1 MMEKLSFA
9 DVGVSRGGDF
19 PAQFLRPEGEK
30 VANDELLSPSV
41 QRFLDEVTPDEE
53 TYYLLVNAMGAH
65 EYWGPNSNNDA
76 WPEAGLCYLPPSW
89 KGIPV
94 FDKTEATNWPYGL
107 PTFYNGHAFAHHVN
121 KDPKKK
127 VGEIVYANWNDVM
140 KRVEL
145 VMRVTR
151 PLLMQNNGGV
161 FWQML
166 ERGDFPAVSMG
177 SRVPW
182 DRCFPAGTLVRAEG
196 GHRPIESLKV
206 GERVLT
212 HEGRLRPITRAM
224 SRTATTR
231 LLDVVGLPV
240 LRVTDEHP
248 LFVIRKGGVRACR
261 GSSRGMKPGHRFDR
275 GSSVCRRCGKDVEL
289 TPKWV
294 EAKDV
299 VEGDYVASLAGRKG
313 PTQATHLPPFLVG
326 AWLGDGFCIRST
338 KDSNAEGISFS
349 FGKRKEGVLRQVEA
363 ELAEMGF
370 VSRVYDRDTSW
381 VVNTYSQ
388 TLAEELEGKFG
399 RGSSG
404 KRLPDE
410 AFFWPDPAKRAL
422 LEGYIQTDGHTDE
435 GGVVRIASINRGL
448 LLDFRELLL
457 SLGIPATLQKQPT
470 RVSGFASVSPVF
482 HLRFNWTTTAP
493 RAHGFFHGSYYF
505 SPVASNK
512 GEEADTEVFNLSVE
526 EDESYIA
533 EGLVTHNCSS
543 CQDLEEFYRA
553 MATYNPQEHAHPG
566 IAVLRYHE
574 RMMAQR
580 GRGIRGIARKPAEY
594 CDCMRYRAGQVDPR
608 TGVKIYV
615 FNDFPRFFDQSLV
628 KRGAD
633 KTAYTM
639 VAVGHRNRSMRKVAF
654 QLEGHSLSDAMG
666 KFAPPYGSVDEM
678 FHPSRG
684 THGSTL
690 AQAFKNR
697 ERFSNQIHPKTAS
710 AEQIERMD
718 QLLLPESPWS
728 EKALTEDFIKQ
739 SEASYEE
746 EMIHKRAL
754 ARKRAEMDKDV
765 DGKVTYI
772 TKGER
777 DLPKNLLHEMSNHPL
792 EKSLGTCGAMGI
804 VLRPREFMRVVLRR
818 QAPGCEGMSDVLPLP
833 DAPSCGAMRLGF
845 LPELLRHIL
854 PSFLD
859 RSGFADPLGHRAMV
873 INVQVEKK
881 ASEKFAL
888 LETSL
893 PPNFLTKIGS
903 LYRSYRDGL
912 MTFLPHAQ
920 TLLSEHDT
928 DGKVAFVHAPPPED
942 LFTPLSYAYLRGA
955 FLNELSR

>member
-1 MMEKLSFA
+1 MDKISYA
-9 DVGVSRGGDF
+9 DVGVSCGGDL
-19 PAQFLRPEGEK
+19 PIHFLRPEGEK
-30 VANDELLSPSV
+30 VASDELLSSEV
-41 QRFLDEVTPDEE
+41 QDFLAGVEPDDS
-53 TYYLLVNAMGAH
+53 TRYLLVNAMGAH
-65 EYWGPNSNNDA
+65 EYWGANSNNDA
-76 WPEAGLCYLPPSW
+76 WPEAGLCYLPTTW
-89 KGIPV
+89 TGKPV
-94 FDKTEATNWPYGL
+94 YDRTLSTTWPYGL

-127 VGEIVYANWNDVM
+127 VGEIVYSNWNDQM

-145 VMRVTR
+145 VMRVTKE
-151 PLLMQNNGGV
+151 LLQANNGGM
-161 FWQML
+161 FWEML
-166 ERGDFPAVSMG
+166 ERGEFPAVSMG

-224 SRTATTR
+224 SRIATTR

-299 VEGDYVASLAGRKG
+299 AEGDYVASLAGRKG

-370 VSRVYDRDTSW
+370 VTRVYDRDTSW

-388 TLAEELEGKFG
+388 PLAEELEGKFG

-470 RVSGFASVSPVF
+470 RVSGFVSVSPVF

-533 EGLVTHNCSS
+533 EGLVTHNCSN
-543 CQDLEEFYRA
+543 CQDLEEFFRA
-553 MATYNPQEHAHPG
+553 LATYNSQEHAHPG

-574 RMMAQR
+574 RMMKER
-580 GRGIRGIARKPAEY
+580 GHGIRGIARRPAEY
-594 CDCMRYRAGQVDPR
+594 CDCMRYRAGQIDSR
-608 TGVKIYV
+608 TGIKIFV

-639 VAVGHRNRSMRKVAF
+639 VVIGKRRGHMKVAF
-654 QLEGHSLSDAMG
+654 QLEGHSLSDAMR
-666 KFAPPYGSVDEM
+666 KFAPPYHGTESM
-678 FHPSRG
+678 FSAERA
-684 THGSTL
+684 THGATL
-690 AQAFKNR
+690 AEAHRNR
-697 ERFSNQIHPKTAS
+697 ERFSNVALPKVA
-710 AEQIERMD
+710 ALEYQLDRLILGEQRWTET
-718 QLLLPESPWS
+718 P
-728 EKALTEDFIKQ
+728 LTEAMVKE
-739 SEASYEE
+739 SEASFEE
-746 EMIHKRAL
+746 EAFRKRAL

-765 DGKVTYI
+765 EGKVTAVSR
-772 TKGER
+772 GER
-777 DLPKNLLHEMSNHPL
+777 DLPHDMLNDLAKHPL
-792 EKSLGTCGAMGI
+792 EESLGTCGAMGI
-804 VLRPREFMRVVLRR
+804 VLRPREFTRIVLRR
-818 QAPGCEGMSDVLPLP
+818 HAPGTEDMADALQLPERPSPGPMSL
-833 DAPSCGAMRLGF
+833 RF
-845 LPELLRHIL
+845 LPELLSKIL
-854 PSFLD
+854 PSFGD
-859 RSGFADPLGHRAMV
+859 RSGFDAPLSDRILV
-873 INVQVEKK
+873 LNIQTQKK
-881 ASEKFAL
+881 ASASFAL
-888 LETSL
+888 IEASL
-893 PPNFLTKIGS
+893 PPDFLTKLGS
-903 LYRSYRDGL
+903 LYQSYRDGL
-912 MTFLPHAQ
+912 MNFLPCAQ
-920 TLLSEHDT
+920 TVLSEYDT
-928 DGKVAFVHAPPPED
+928 EGKIAFVHAPPPED
-942 LFTPLSYAYLRGA
+942 LFTPLSYAYLRKA
-955 FLNELSR
+955 FLEELSR